1 MSNAKKA
8 QRNKGSG
15 RHPNSMANLRKWKP
29 GESGNPRGMDPGIA
43 HVREL
48 ARQFTPEAI
57 ETLVE
62 IMGDTDATKAA
73 RVAAANALLDRGWG
87 KPDQSV
93 SIDGGQSLLSI
104 LDELEKRRDMR
115 DATVLEHDNDAQ
127 PGSDSGDNQA
137 SGMLIEHE
145 RK

>member
-29 GESGNPRGMDPGIA
+29 GESGNPKGMDPGIA

-62 IMGDTDATKAA
+62 IRGDPKQSGSA
-73 RVAAANALLDRGWG
+73 RVVAANALLDRAWG
-87 KPDQSV
+87 ITVAV
-93 SIDGGQSLLSI
+93 SG
-104 LDELEKRRDMR
+104 
-115 DATVLEHDNDAQ
+115 
-127 PGSDSGDNQA
+127 
-137 SGMLIEHE
+137 
-145 RK
+145 